1 MSVCTGKQRLLE
13 GPRRL
18 QRDHIAVIVLS
29 IQRFGTL
36 PLSLLETSRLRFE
49 LELPRVV
56 PNDAHFD
63 IGKALIGFRL
73 DF

>member
-1 MSVCTGKQRLLE
+1 M
-13 GPRRL
+13 
-18 QRDHIAVIVLS
+18 VLS
-29 IQRFGTL
+29 IRRFDTL
-36 PLSLLETSRLRFE
+36 PPVSLLETSRLRFE